1 LQSDFNEFYFFIG
14 PTERM
19 AVTMENPGIVFDAGA
34 NPSRGKPGQQSWLGP
49 RGGGTL
55 GSPLHG
61 GQPEIHA
68 QNI

>member
-1 LQSDFNEFYFFIG
+1 MNFTYFFD
-14 PTERM
+14 PTQRM
-19 AVTMENPGIVFDAGA
+19 AVTVENPAIVFDAGA
-34 NPSRGKPGQQSWLGP
+34 NPSRGKPGQQSRLGP

-55 GSPLHG
+55 GPPLHR